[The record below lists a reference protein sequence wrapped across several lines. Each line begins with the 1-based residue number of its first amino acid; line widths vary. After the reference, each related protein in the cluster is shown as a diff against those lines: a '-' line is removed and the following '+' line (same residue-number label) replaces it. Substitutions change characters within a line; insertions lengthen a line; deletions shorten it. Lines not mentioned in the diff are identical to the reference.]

1 MPEPSAVLPS
11 FEVGRIYNRLTDLHG
26 PFGGSQRSGI
36 SPSKNFPVI
45 FLFTGESGNRH
56 GYADVPLAD
65 GSFLYTGEGQQADM
79 VLKRGNLAILNH
91 SLNARAL
98 HLFQSPGKGKGQQYL
113 GEFVYDSHTW
123 TDAED
128 TNGAKRKAIVFKL
141 VPVSRLEHSDLVDVD
156 QLSTVPSLK
165 EARERAV
172 AAAKAD
178 GSQVGKSSHRTVYE
192 RSRAVRDYVLLRAA
206 GHCELCEQPAPFKRK
221 GGDHYLEPHHTT
233 RVSDGG
239 PDHPRFVAALCPTCH
254 REVHYGEHAKLK
266 NDGLIEKLRS
276 IER

>member
-11 FEVGRIYNRLTDLHG
+11 FEVGRIYDRRTELHDL
-26 PFGGSQRSGI
+26 FGGSRQSGI
-36 SPSKNFPVI
+36 SPSKNFPVV
-45 FLFTGESGNRH
+45 FLFTGEGGSRH
-56 GYADVPLAD
+56 GYVDHPQAD
-65 GSFLYTGEGQQADM
+65 GSYLYTGEGQREDM

-91 SLNARAL
+91 SLEARAL
-98 HLFQSPGKGKGQQYL
+98 HLFQSLGKGKGQQYL

-123 TDAED
+123 TDADD
-128 TNGAKRKAIVFKL
+128 TTGATRKAIVFKL
-141 VPVSRLEHSDLVDVD
+141 VPVSRLEHGDLVDGNEPIAV
-156 QLSTVPSLK
+156 TSL
-165 EARERAV
+165 EDARKRAI

-178 GSQVGKSSHRTVYE
+178 GSQASRSGSRTVYE
-192 RSRAVRDYVLLRAA
+192 RSRTVRDYVLLRAA

-221 GGDHYLEPHHTT
+221 SGAHYLEPHHTT

-266 NDGLIEKLRS
+266 NDGLVEKLRT
-276 IER
+276 IEP